1 MNKNIIIGIVV
12 VAVVV
17 GALIYLSG
25 GTPPGVSPEGQVGG
39 KPIVEVNISAIS
51 TNSTAAV
58 NGTVNPNQSNTTF
71 WYRYGEAN
79 NLNRET
85 PKYTIGS
92 GSTAIDAPSYVSG
105 LQPSTTY
112 QYQLVAQNSN
122 GISESAVYSFK
133 TTTEAP
139 LPPGT
144 EPVVETRDV
153 TDVSRT
159 IATIAGT
166 VNSRGWAASYW
177 FEYGETPNFGL
188 VTDIESLAAQSASM
202 PVKVFLRNLTPL
214 TKYYFRLNAQ
224 NQFGTVNG
232 EIMDFTTTGPL
243 TALQP
248 SVYTNIASK
257 VTASSATLRGSVNP
271 NAAQTTY
278 WFEYGTASSLTAIA
292 AKSTPQEL
300 AGSGTTKNSVS
311 ADITGLA
318 SDTMYLYRLV
328 AKNEIGITYG
338 DIVYFRT
345 EK

>member
-1 MNKNIIIGIVV
+1 
-12 VAVVV
+12 
-17 GALIYLSG
+17 
-25 GTPPGVSPEGQVGG
+25 
-39 KPIVEVNISAIS
+39 
-51 TNSTAAV
+51 
-58 NGTVNPNQSNTTF
+58 
-71 WYRYGEAN
+71 
-79 NLNRET
+79 
-85 PKYTIGS
+85 
-92 GSTAIDAPSYVSG
+92 
-105 LQPSTTY
+105 
-112 QYQLVAQNSN
+112 
-122 GISESAVYSFK
+122 
-133 TTTEAP
+133 
-139 LPPGT
+139 
-144 EPVVETRDV
+144 
-153 TDVSRT
+153 
-159 IATIAGT
+159 
-166 VNSRGWAASYW
+166 
-177 FEYGETPNFGL
+177 
-188 VTDIESLAAQSASM
+188 M